1 LVRNNWILLGNGSLL
16 AGCGDVLLAAGHG
29 IVLVLTTD
37 AGNSRWAA
45 EKGIRV
51 ESSDGDLPALL
62 AATEFD
68 HLASI
73 AHLSI
78 VPAAALRLVP
88 RVAVNFHDGPLPEL
102 AGLNVPSWAIMRGEK
117 THGVTWHVMTE
128 RADAGRILAERRFA
142 VAPDETA
149 FLLNAKC
156 YAAGLESFEELV
168 ADFEGGAPAGREQEL
183 GQRQY
188 YGRWARPAGMAVL
201 DPRANTA
208 EEICA
213 TVRALDFGAHPNPL
227 CLPKLFLGSR
237 FVAVNSCTVLDDL
250 SARRPGTVV
259 GSEGNVLRLA
269 TPSRDIVLQGFSE
282 LDGTPVDGAKLA
294 AEFDLRA
301 GTELP
306 LVPEATEEWRD
317 LLAQSARADGA
328 WHRELASLQFPD
340 LNLSGVTGEAI
351 SHPVAGPEGHGF
363 NGIDGKS
370 VDTLLGAL
378 AVLAARRSGASTLDV
393 LYTDR
398 TAAERAIRSF
408 DLFASHVPLRIV
420 IDRDMTF
427 AQVVEQVA
435 GARERVRLRGALSQE
450 LWQRLPDLRGV
461 LATMNQATVAVGI
474 DAPPASASL
483 RLSVTADEARVES
496 AAPQLGSQL
505 DLIVSAATADPTR
518 RVKEFDLIG
527 AADRSQLEAWNDT
540 AREVPESCIHELF
553 VRQARLTPDA
563 EAVVFQGRR
572 LTYRE
577 LDERTNRLARH
588 LRALGVQRDVPV
600 GIYLQRS
607 CAMVEAVLATL
618 KAGGAYVP
626 LDPTYPADR
635 LEFMVQDSQL
645 RIVLTEEEL
654 RASVPGGAPTIVSLD
669 SEEASLAGL
678 SAEPLDVPSDLTA
691 LAYVIYTSGSTGR
704 PKGVMIEHRNVTNF
718 AVGMDSV
725 IDSSGD
731 RKTWLAA
738 TSLSFDISVLELLW
752 TLARGFRVVVHR
764 DRDREAFVAAAAP
777 QRPLDFS
784 LFYFSSD
791 ESQQG
796 AEKYRLLL
804 EGARFADANGFTAVW
819 TPERHFHA
827 FGGLFPNPS
836 VTGAAVAAITQHVA
850 IRAGSVVSPLHSS
863 LRIAEEWSVVDN
875 LSNGRVG
882 LSFAPGW
889 QPNDFV
895 LRPDAFA
902 RRKDL
907 MFEQIEEVRRLWRGG
922 TVAAVNGT
930 GDSVEVRI
938 LPRPVQKELPVWVTI
953 AGNPESFVAAAK
965 AGAHVLTHLL
975 GQTVAEVGEKIALYR
990 KTWAE
995 AGHEGRG
1002 TVTMMVHTFVG
1013 ENDDDVKAAVR
1024 EPMKAY
1030 LRSAVGLVRDAAW
1043 SFPTF
1048 KTKTTNAA
1056 GQFDADNLTPEEMDA
1071 LLEHAFDRYYS
1082 TSGLFGSPGTAQR
1095 FAEQLIGIDIDEVA
1109 CLIDFGVSTD
1119 RVLSSLPA
1127 LALLARKF
1135 KMPKV
1140 APAPSQPTEPIDV
1153 LMARERVTHFQC
1165 TPTMAQ
1171 MLVQDTASRR
1181 AIGEL
1186 RQLLVGGEALPAQ
1199 LARELA
1205 QVVGGRVTNVYGPT
1219 ETTVW
1224 SSSATVGRDGDVT
1237 IGFPIANTALH
1248 VVDKDGMLAP
1258 VDMAGE
1264 LLIGGHGVVRGYW
1277 NRPELTAERFV
1288 GNPFGEGRLYRTG
1301 DLVRRR
1307 ADGSLDFLGRL
1318 DHQVKIRG
1326 HRIELGE
1333 IEARLQEHP
1342 AVREAVVVARGE
1354 AAPELVAY
1362 VKTRASV
1369 DEPALR
1375 EHLRSRVPE
1384 YMMPRAFMTLAAFPT
1399 TPNGKIDRRALPAPD
1414 RQAVAVPV
1422 ATKAQGGVEQQIAE
1436 IWQEVLELPEVGV
1449 DTNFS
1454 DVGGHSLAMV
1464 RVLGRLKEKVSTK
1477 VTLVDLFRH
1486 TTIRAL
1492 ARFLSEPAQ
1501 AEPALAASASR
1512 AASRRAA
1519 VAVRRR

>member
-1 LVRNNWILLGNGSLL
+1 
-16 AGCGDVLLAAGHG
+16 
-29 IVLVLTTD
+29 
-37 AGNSRWAA
+37 
-45 EKGIRV
+45 
-51 ESSDGDLPALL
+51 
-62 AATEFD
+62 
-68 HLASI
+68 
-73 AHLSI
+73 
-78 VPAAALRLVP
+78 
-88 RVAVNFHDGPLPEL
+88 
-102 AGLNVPSWAIMRGEK
+102 
-117 THGVTWHVMTE
+117 
-128 RADAGRILAERRFA
+128 
-142 VAPDETA
+142 
-149 FLLNAKC
+149 
-156 YAAGLESFEELV
+156 
-168 ADFEGGAPAGREQEL
+168 
-183 GQRQY
+183 
-188 YGRWARPAGMAVL
+188 
-201 DPRANTA
+201 
-208 EEICA
+208 
-213 TVRALDFGAHPNPL
+213 
-227 CLPKLFLGSR
+227 
-237 FVAVNSCTVLDDL
+237 
-250 SARRPGTVV
+250 
-259 GSEGNVLRLA
+259 
-269 TPSRDIVLQGFSE
+269 
-282 LDGTPVDGAKLA
+282 
-294 AEFDLRA
+294 
-301 GTELP
+301 
-306 LVPEATEEWRD
+306 
-317 LLAQSARADGA
+317 
-328 WHRELASLQFPD
+328 
-340 LNLSGVTGEAI
+340 
-351 SHPVAGPEGHGF
+351 
-363 NGIDGKS
+363 
-370 VDTLLGAL
+370 
-378 AVLAARRSGASTLDV
+378 
-393 LYTDR
+393 
-398 TAAERAIRSF
+398 
-408 DLFASHVPLRIV
+408 
-420 IDRDMTF
+420 
-427 AQVVEQVA
+427 
-435 GARERVRLRGALSQE
+435 
-450 LWQRLPDLRGV
+450 
-461 LATMNQATVAVGI
+461 
-474 DAPPASASL
+474 
-483 RLSVTADEARVES
+483 
-496 AAPQLGSQL
+496 
-505 DLIVSAATADPTR
+505 
-518 RVKEFDLIG
+518 
-527 AADRSQLEAWNDT
+527 
-540 AREVPESCIHELF
+540 
-553 VRQARLTPDA
+553 
-563 EAVVFQGRR
+563 
-572 LTYRE
+572 
-577 LDERTNRLARH
+577 
-588 LRALGVQRDVPV
+588 
-600 GIYLQRS
+600 
-607 CAMVEAVLATL
+607 
-618 KAGGAYVP
+618 
-626 LDPTYPADR
+626 
-635 LEFMVQDSQL
+635 
-645 RIVLTEEEL
+645 
-654 RASVPGGAPTIVSLD
+654 
-669 SEEASLAGL
+669 
-678 SAEPLDVPSDLTA
+678 
-691 LAYVIYTSGSTGR
+691 
-704 PKGVMIEHRNVTNF
+704 
-718 AVGMDSV
+718 
-725 IDSSGD
+725 
-731 RKTWLAA
+731 
-738 TSLSFDISVLELLW
+738 
-752 TLARGFRVVVHR
+752 
-764 DRDREAFVAAAAP
+764 
-777 QRPLDFS
+777 
-784 LFYFSSD
+784 
-791 ESQQG
+791 
-796 AEKYRLLL
+796 
-804 EGARFADANGFTAVW
+804 
-819 TPERHFHA
+819 
-827 FGGLFPNPS
+827 
-836 VTGAAVAAITQHVA
+836 
-850 IRAGSVVSPLHSS
+850 
-863 LRIAEEWSVVDN
+863 
-875 LSNGRVG
+875 
-882 LSFAPGW
+882 
-889 QPNDFV
+889 
-895 LRPDAFA
+895 
-902 RRKDL
+902 
-907 MFEQIEEVRRLWRGG
+907 
-922 TVAAVNGT
+922 
-930 GDSVEVRI
+930 
-938 LPRPVQKELPVWVTI
+938 
-953 AGNPESFVAAAK
+953 
-965 AGAHVLTHLL
+965 
-975 GQTVAEVGEKIALYR
+975 VAEVGEKIALYR

>member
-1 LVRNNWILLGNGSLL
+1 LARNNWILLGNGSLL
-16 AGCGDVLLAAGHG
+16 AGCGDRLLAKDHRIA
-29 IVLVLTTD
+29 LVLTTD
-37 AGNSRWAA
+37 AGNKRWAA

-51 ESSDGDLPALL
+51 ESCDGDLPALL
-62 AATEFD
+62 ASTEFD

-78 VPAAALRLVP
+78 VPAEALRVVP
-88 RVAVNFHDGPLPEL
+88 GVAVNFHDGPLPEL
-102 AGLNVPSWAIMRGEK
+102 AGLNVTSWAIMRGER

-142 VAPDETA
+142 IAPDETA

-156 YAAGLESFEELV
+156 YAAGLESFGELL
-168 ADFEGGAPAGREQEL
+168 DNFDNGALAGREQEL
-183 GQRQY
+183 GRRQY
-188 YGRWARPAGMAVL
+188 YGRSARPAGMAVI
-201 DPRANTA
+201 DPRGSTA

-213 TVRALDFGAHPNPL
+213 TVRALDFGTHANPL
-227 CLPKLFLGSR
+227 CLPKLFLGTR
-237 FVAVNSCTVLDDL
+237 FVAVNSCTVLDDI
-250 SARRPGTVV
+250 SGQRPGTVLDT
-259 GSEGNVLRLA
+259 GGNLLRLA
-269 TPSRDIVLQGFSE
+269 TSSRDVVLQGFSE
-282 LDGTPVDGAKLA
+282 LDGASVDVGQLA
-294 AEFDLRA
+294 VEFDLRA
-301 GTELP
+301 GTQLP
-306 LVPEATEEWRD
+306 PVPEATEEWREM
-317 LLAQSARADGA
+317 LAQAARADGA
-328 WHRELASLQFPD
+328 WHRDLAVLQFPD
-340 LNLSGVTGEAI
+340 LNLSGVAGE
-351 SHPVAGPEGHGF
+351 SVSRQLPSGGHPE
-363 NGIDGKS
+363 IDGSDPRS
-370 VDTLLGAL
+370 VDMLLGAL
-378 AVLAARRSGASTLDV
+378 AVLAARRSGASTVDV
-393 LYTDR
+393 LYSDR
-398 TAAERAIRSF
+398 MIAERSIRAY
-408 DLFASHVPLRIV
+408 DMFATHVPLRIV
-420 IDRDMTF
+420 IDREMTF
-427 AQVVEQVA
+427 SQVVEHVA
-435 GARERVRLRGALSQE
+435 AARERIRRRGGLSLE
-450 LWQRLPDLRGV
+450 LWQRLPDLRAARAY
-461 LATMNQATVAVGI
+461 LSQATVAVGI
-474 DAPPASASL
+474 EAPAASAPL
-483 RLSVTADEARVES
+483 RLSIVTDGVRLDA
-496 AAPQLGSQL
+496 AAPQLGMQL
-505 DLIVSAATADPTR
+505 ESILSAAAADATR
-518 RVKEFDLIG
+518 RVKDFELIG
-527 AADRSQLEAWNDT
+527 PADRARLEAWNGT
-540 AREVPESCIHELF
+540 GCEVPDACIHELF
-553 VRQARLTPDA
+553 ARQARLTPDA
-563 EAVVFQGRR
+563 EAVVSQGRR

-577 LDERTNRLARH
+577 LDERSNRLARH
-588 LRALGVQRDVPV
+588 LRSLGVQRDVLV

-607 CAMVEAVLATL
+607 CTMVEAVLATL

-635 LEFMVQDSQL
+635 LEFMIQDSRL

-654 RASVPGGAPTIVSLD
+654 RARVPGGAPNIVSLD
-669 SEEASLAGL
+669 AEEEAVRQLPAD
-678 SAEPLDVPSDLTA
+678 PLDVPSDLTA

-718 AVGMDSV
+718 AIGMDRV
-725 IDSSGD
+725 VDSSGD

-752 TLARGFRVVVHR
+752 TLARGFKVVVHR

-796 AEKYRLLL
+796 TDKYRLLL
-804 EGARFADANGFTAVW
+804 DGTRFADANGFAAIW

-836 VTGAAVAAITQHVA
+836 VTSAAVAAITRNIAV
-850 IRAGSVVSPLHSS
+850 RAGSVVSPLHSS
-863 LRIAEEWSVVDN
+863 LRIAEEWSIVDN

-882 LSFAPGW
+882 ISFAPGW

-895 LRPDAFA
+895 LRPETFA
-902 RRKDL
+902 RRKDV
-907 MFEQIEEVRRLWRGG
+907 MFEQIEEVRRLWRGE
-922 TVAAVNGT
+922 AVTATNGIGKT
-930 GDSVEVRI
+930 VEVKV

-975 GQTVAEVGEKIALYR
+975 GQTVGEVGEKIALYR
-990 KTWAE
+990 KTWTE
-995 AGHEGRG
+995 AGHQGRG
-1002 TVTMMVHTFVG
+1002 TVTLMVHTFVG
-1013 ENDDDVKAAVR
+1013 ENDDEVKAAVR
-1024 EPMKAY
+1024 EPMKEY
-1030 LRSAVGLVRDAAW
+1030 LRSAVGLVKEAAW

-1056 GQFDADNLTPEEMDA
+1056 GEFAPDNLTAEEMDA
-1071 LLEHAFDRYYS
+1071 LLDHAFDRYYS
-1082 TSGLFGSPGTAQR
+1082 TSGLFGSPDRAQR
-1095 FAEQLIGIDIDEVA
+1095 FVEQVLGIDVDEVA
-1109 CLIDFGVSTD
+1109 CLIDFGVPTD
-1119 RVLSSLPA
+1119 RVLAGLPA
-1127 LALLARKF
+1127 LAQLARKF
-1135 KMPKV
+1135 KTPV
-1140 APAPSQPTEPIDV
+1140 VSAAPSQPTEPIDV

-1171 MLVQDTASRR
+1171 MLVQDTASRGTM
-1181 AIGEL
+1181 GEL

-1205 QVVGGRVTNVYGPT
+1205 QIVRGRVTNVYGPT

-1237 IGFPIANTALH
+1237 IGHPIANTELH
-1248 VVDKDGMLAP
+1248 VVDKDGMLTP
-1258 VDMAGE
+1258 LDMPGE
-1264 LLIGGHGVVRGYW
+1264 LLIGGKGVVRGYW
-1277 NRPELTAERFV
+1277 NRPELTAERFIP
-1288 GNPFGEGRLYRTG
+1288 NPFGEGRLYRTG

-1354 AAPELVAY
+1354 APPELVAY
-1362 VKTRASV
+1362 VTTRAAV
-1369 DEPALR
+1369 DEPSLR

-1399 TPNGKIDRRALPAPD
+1399 TPNGKIDRRALPSPE
-1414 RQAVAVPV
+1414 RQVVAIP
-1422 ATKAQGGVEQQIAE
+1422 ATTKPQGRVEQQIAE
-1436 IWQEVLELPEVGV
+1436 IWQEVLELPEVGI
-1449 DTNFS
+1449 DTNFA

-1464 RVLGRLKEKVSTK
+1464 RVLGKLKEKVSTK

-1492 ARFLSEPAQ
+1492 ARFLSEPQ
-1501 AEPALAASASR
+1501 QPEPALAASASR

-1519 VAVRRR
+1519 VVVRRR